1 MRSRQPPV
9 HHADFVSVAKGR
21 LPVQEQEEPPRLR
34 LAGPAI
40 GAPSSRLPGPPTT
53 AAAAASLDRRRASV
67 AQTALFSVR
76 RNRAT
81 AAAAAAA
88 AGDADAVLLEQVEPY
103 RPEQLRGYTRSV
115 NQAVAML
122 HVNRYRGYNLAD
134 INGQRLA
141 EAAAHTSFLPFAS
154 PPASPS
160 VADSDPGSDHDSQHS
175 LDDRAPRVSR
185 TRDFDAIVAATKAAT
200 RASLIALIRG
210 EQCTPEESMRL
221 QAAFRAEWAVGSQRL
236 RTCAVCAERHYE
248 MPGALFCELPLDT
261 LGLLEVP
268 PGRVG
273 KIFAWFVRFNSSLSF
288 F

>member
-1 MRSRQPPV
+1 MTPGWLWVFWGPRVPSAGGGEFRKLKKKDPAALATPDRPTPDAAPLPAASARPVRSRQPPV

-40 GAPSSRLPGPPTT
+40 GAPSSRPPGPPIT

-81 AAAAAAA
+81 AAAAA

-141 EAAAHTSFLPFAS
+141 EAAAHAAVSPPAS
-154 PPASPS
+154 PPASS
-160 VADSDPGSDHDSQHS
+160 SGADSDPGSDHDSQHS

-185 TRDFDAIVAATKAAT
+185 TRDFDAIVAATKA
-200 RASLIALIRG
+200 
-210 EQCTPEESMRL
+210 
-221 QAAFRAEWAVGSQRL
+221 
-236 RTCAVCAERHYE
+236 
-248 MPGALFCELPLDT
+248 D
-261 LGLLEVP
+261 VP
-268 PGRVG
+268 
-273 KIFAWFVRFNSSLSF
+273 A
-288 F
+288 

>member
-1 MRSRQPPV
+1 M
-9 HHADFVSVAKGR
+9 
-21 LPVQEQEEPPRLR
+21 
-34 LAGPAI
+34 
-40 GAPSSRLPGPPTT
+40 
-53 AAAAASLDRRRASV
+53 

-81 AAAAAAA
+81 AATAAAA

-134 INGQRLA
+134 IDGQRLA
-141 EAAAHTSFLPFAS
+141 EAAAHTARATPTAVSPPAP

-160 VADSDPGSDHDSQHS
+160 GADSDPGSDHDSQHS

-221 QAAFRAEWAVGSQRL
+221 QAAFRAEWAVGSQCL
-236 RTCAVCAERHYE
+236 RACAVRAERHYE
-248 MPGALFCELPLDT
+248 KPGALFRELPLDT
-261 LGLLEVP
+261 LGCSRCHLGALGKHL
-268 PGRVG
+268 PG
-273 KIFAWFVRFNSSLSF
+273 SSVSIQRLSF
-288 F
+288 FLTRSSLRYTRWRR